1 MVPVERPEN
10 SERPTLEAVAR
21 ALRSLLFAIGLLLGL
36 AFALIC
42 YAEIFGLVQFDY
54 PVTTVR
60 CKRSWPYESRSED
73 IASCNSQ
80 KGG

>member
-10 SERPTLEAVAR
+10 SERPILEAVAR

-54 PVTTVR
+54 PVTKVR
-60 CKRSWPYESRSED
+60 CR
-73 IASCNSQ
+73 
-80 KGG
+80 